1 MKKML
6 AVLTALL
13 LIAGIAAAL
22 PTGPSPLP
30 AYAEAAQDSFDTN
43 YGFVA
48 MNESSK
54 ITLQEESVWLTAKT
68 ANKGNIFDYIYKKP
82 IDPNDFELDYTVVS
96 DTTRDNG
103 THSRFDLYILPSA
116 GAAPGDGVLIQ
127 LIQFALGADNDDIK
141 HTVIVG
147 SGPDGGWNNYAHFNA
162 DYSAALKL
170 YSQNG
175 VFRLSFNGT
184 EYSFSGANA
193 ELLRK
198 FSENGGAYLRLRAH
212 FQENGESSY
221 GGDYAISK
229 IKDAGG
235 VVSFGSR
242 HGTQEDRS
250 ADIGGAAT
258 DKFEG
263 VYGDDITGKLEFTR
277 FDYNSLAPEGSTLD
291 YSVNEDGLAIFGRN
305 DVNGFAA
312 GLSRQTPV
320 TVDHGTELS
329 FTLLMPEEVYSTNS
343 NKAAEYSAFICES
356 ANVNFSETRSLYL
369 RFTYRYDD
377 YKVNGASA
385 VLLEVIM
392 WDNQS
397 DKLVVASNTANIA
410 PKTEAGL
417 GREFTFRIVFDP
429 DAGCYKLYV
438 NGQRASTSATEAS
451 ITNYFDN
458 IMTSKFISTTV
469 SCTNADR
476 SAGGW
481 DEGDDGLIGFTL
493 KSLNGQQIV
502 NEAADVMETL
512 ELSADATTKDSV
524 KLSWSEAEIAET
536 DFDAAFGQP
545 DGYLIRRLKGTVDDD
560 GMVNTEDDGEFYVD
574 GAETTDCEDKG
585 LTPDTRYFYT
595 VFAVKNDGGKYTEL
609 LCSYSVRA
617 VTLPEEGDVPATDK
631 PAATD
636 APVNTADNS
645 GSGTPAATDN
655 AQKDGKKH
663 NALPVILGVGGG
675 VLVAAAVAVIAVI
688 AAKKKKG

>member
-22 PTGPSPLP
+22 PTGPDLLP

-82 IDPNDFELDYTVVS
+82 IDPNDFELDYTIVS

-229 IKDAGG
+229 IKDA
-235 VVSFGSR
+235 
-242 HGTQEDRS
+242 
-250 ADIGGAAT
+250 
-258 DKFEG
+258 
-263 VYGDDITGKLEFTR
+263 
-277 FDYNSLAPEGSTLD
+277 
-291 YSVNEDGLAIFGRN
+291 
-305 DVNGFAA
+305 AA
-312 GLSRQTPV
+312 GTARRKTVPRTSAARRPTNLKECTATTSPANWNSPVSITTASRPKAPRWITP
-320 TVDHGTELS
+320 
-329 FTLLMPEEVYSTNS
+329 STK
-343 NKAAEYSAFICES
+343 KASPYSAGMTS
-356 ANVNFSETRSLYL
+356 
-369 RFTYRYDD
+369 
-377 YKVNGASA
+377 
-385 VLLEVIM
+385 
-392 WDNQS
+392 
-397 DKLVVASNTANIA
+397 TAL
-410 PKTEAGL
+410 P
-417 GREFTFRIVFDP
+417 
-429 DAGCYKLYV
+429 
-438 NGQRASTSATEAS
+438 RASPARRRSRS
-451 ITNYFDN
+451 ITARN
-458 IMTSKFISTTV
+458 
-469 SCTNADR
+469 
-476 SAGGW
+476 
-481 DEGDDGLIGFTL
+481 
-493 KSLNGQQIV
+493 
-502 NEAADVMETL
+502 
-512 ELSADATTKDSV
+512 
-524 KLSWSEAEIAET
+524 
-536 DFDAAFGQP
+536 
-545 DGYLIRRLKGTVDDD
+545 
-560 GMVNTEDDGEFYVD
+560 
-574 GAETTDCEDKG
+574 
-585 LTPDTRYFYT
+585 
-595 VFAVKNDGGKYTEL
+595 
-609 LCSYSVRA
+609 
-617 VTLPEEGDVPATDK
+617 
-631 PAATD
+631 
-636 APVNTADNS
+636 
-645 GSGTPAATDN
+645 
-655 AQKDGKKH
+655 
-663 NALPVILGVGGG
+663 
-675 VLVAAAVAVIAVI
+675 
-688 AAKKKKG
+688 